1 MTRTAPPEAE
11 ETPKEPTPA
20 VALHTGTSNLASL
33 LTRNLRTSGIYIAFV
48 AIVALFAILTDGVS
62 LRPGNI
68 TNIILQYSYILIL
81 AIGMVLVIIAGH
93 IDLSV
98 GSVVALTGAVSAVLV
113 IQRDYPWWVGILA
126 AIAVGLAVGA
136 WQGFWVA
143 YVGIPAFIVT
153 LAGMLLF
160 RGLTQ
165 QVLGNISLSPF
176 PAEYGRAASG
186 FLNGLLGGDGYDVF
200 TLLIGALAVAGYAF
214 SGFRTRLARIK
225 YQQPVESFPLFV
237 ARVVLVGA
245 VVMYFAWQ
253 LAHARGLPIVLIIL
267 AVLVLAY
274 GVISKRSVFGRQIC
288 HRRQPR
294 GGAALRRQGEGRQ
307 LLDLRQH
314 GFPGRDRRDRLLR
327 ALQRRAAQRGQHVR
341 AGRDRRLFHRWRG
354 GHRRRRHRGRRHGR
368 WPDHGR
374 HEQRHAAHGHRPV
387 GAADGQGTRP
397 AARRRVR
404 HLQQASRRRGALT
417 IGKLTSTDGARGYA
431 RGRERAGCDVRLAV
445 LAP

>member
-1 MTRTAPPEAE
+1 M
-11 ETPKEPTPA
+11 
-20 VALHTGTSNLASL
+20 
-33 LTRNLRTSGIYIAFV
+33 
-48 AIVALFAILTDGVS
+48 
-62 LRPGNI
+62 
-68 TNIILQYSYILIL
+68 
-81 AIGMVLVIIAGH
+81 
-93 IDLSV
+93 
-98 GSVVALTGAVSAVLV
+98 
-113 IQRDYPWWVGILA
+113 LA

-176 PAEYGRAASG
+176 PAEYGKVASG

-267 AVLVLAY
+267 GVLVLAY
-274 GVISKRSVFGRQIC
+274 GVISKRSVFGRQIYAIGGNLAAAQLSGVKVKVVNFWIFVNMGFLSAVAGIIYSSRSNGAQPSAGNMFELDAIAAVL
-288 HRRQPR
+288 HRR
-294 GGAALRRQGEGRQ
+294 
-307 LLDLRQH
+307 
-314 GFPGRDRRDRLLR
+314 
-327 ALQRRAAQRGQHVR
+327 
-341 AGRDRRLFHRWRG
+341 RG
-354 GHRRRRHRGRRHGR
+354 GHRRRRHGRRRHGR
-368 WPDHGR
+368 RPDHGR
-374 HEQRHAAHGHRPV
+374 DEQRHAAHGR
-387 GAADGQGTRP
+387 GAADPVGHQGPRP
-397 AARRRVR
+397 AAGRRVR
-404 HLQQASRRRGALT
+404 RLQQASRRRVPLKRRPGESRPVAA
-417 IGKLTSTDGARGYA
+417 DRGSEEE
-431 RGRERAGCDVRLAV
+431 RCSPRRPRPGRW
-445 LAP
+445 

>member
-1 MTRTAPPEAE
+1 MATTT
-11 ETPKEPTPA
+11 TPQAEPTPTKEPEA
-20 VALHTGTSNLASL
+20 AAALHTGTSDLRTL

-62 LRPGNI
+62 LSPGNI
-68 TNIILQYSYILIL
+68 TNIVLQYSYILVL

-113 IQRDYPWWVGILA
+113 IKNGAPWWVGILA
-126 AIAVGLAVGA
+126 AIGVGLLVGA

-160 RGLTQ
+160 RGLTL
-165 QVLGNISLSPF
+165 QVLDNISLSPF
-176 PAEYGRAASG
+176 PAEYSKVASG
-186 FLNGLLGGDGYDVF
+186 FLNGLLGGNGYDAF
-200 TLLIGALAVAGYAF
+200 TLLIGAIAVAGYAF

-225 YQQPVESFPLFV
+225 YQQPVESFPLFI

-274 GVISKRSVFGRQIC
+274 SVISKRTVFGRQIYAIGGNLAAAQLSGVKV
-288 HRRQPR
+288 RVVNFWIFVNMGFLSAVAGIIYSSRSNGAQPAAGNMFELDAIAAAFI
-294 GGAALRRQGEGRQ
+294 GGAAVTGGVGTVVGAMVGGLIMAVMSNGMQ
-307 LLDLRQH
+307 LMGVDQSIQSVVKGLV
-314 GFPGRDRRDRLLR
+314 LLL
-327 ALQRRAAQRGQHVR
+327 AVAFDVYNKRRAG
-341 AGRDRRLFHRWRG
+341 
-354 GHRRRRHRGRRHGR
+354 
-368 WPDHGR
+368 
-374 HEQRHAAHGHRPV
+374 
-387 GAADGQGTRP
+387 
-397 AARRRVR
+397 
-404 HLQQASRRRGALT
+404 ASR
-417 IGKLTSTDGARGYA
+417 
-431 RGRERAGCDVRLAV
+431 
-445 LAP
+445 